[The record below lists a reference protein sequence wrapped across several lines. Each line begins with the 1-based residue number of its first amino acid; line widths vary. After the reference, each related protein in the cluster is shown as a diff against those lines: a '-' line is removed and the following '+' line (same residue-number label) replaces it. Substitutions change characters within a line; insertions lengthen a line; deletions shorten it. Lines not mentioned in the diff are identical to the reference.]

1 MSKHNNSD
9 NSLFGLIA
17 DFDGDIRALYDET
30 HQGSL
35 PVLPLRNMV
44 LFPGVVAP
52 IAVTRESSKA
62 LIQWAQEHGP
72 ETFIAVAAQVDSNVQ
87 EPALSDLFPCAT
99 LAKIL
104 KVFELPNDQYN
115 VILQAFGR
123 VELEPTP
130 TRVTPFLRCR
140 ARHLTE
146 ELPEVTSREWNALFD
161 TFHDTTIKYLES
173 NEEVSKEAAFAVK
186 NIHNPFFFINFVAT
200 NLPVSVE
207 DKILLLD
214 MDNLEERTTEILRL
228 LERELRYIEL
238 RQNIQEKTRHD
249 LDKQQR
255 EFFLQQ
261 QIRNLQTELGNGDNS
276 DAIEFRTKAESMNLP
291 SQIKTL
297 FDKEITKLE
306 RQNPASPDYNVIYT
320 YLDTILSLPWAI
332 RTADNMDLRHASRIL
347 DSKHYGMEK
356 VKERILE
363 YLAVMRYSKRKK
375 APILC
380 LYGPPGVGKTSLCK
394 SIAESLGRKYVRMS
408 LGGVHDESEIRGH
421 RRTYIGAMCGRIMK
435 NVIRAGSMNPLFVLD
450 EIDKVTGQTH
460 NGDPQSALLE
470 LLDPE
475 QNNAFHDNYLDFDFD
490 LSDVFFI
497 ATANSVS
504 NIPAALRDRMELIE
518 VEGYITEEKQEI
530 VRKHLLPDT
539 LAPYDFPHTVKMTP
553 GATEYTIERYTR
565 ESGVRQL
572 KKIIEKIVRKILLE
586 YSGALADN
594 ASAAKISLKPS
605 DVTHYLGSPRFS
617 RDTYHGNEFA
627 GVVTGLAWT
636 AVGGEILYIETSLSR
651 SRSPR
656 LATTGNLGD
665 VMKES
670 AILAL
675 EYVKA
680 HADHL
685 AIAPRIFDHWNVHI
699 HVPEGATP
707 KDGPSAGITI
717 ATSLAS
723 AFTQRRVRSNLAMT
737 GEITLRGN
745 VLPVGGIKE
754 KILAAKRAGITDII
768 LSEENRKD
776 ILDIPER
783 YLKGLAF
790 HYVRTITDVWSI
802 ALLPELVAN
811 PIDLS
816 KELDIPNDKT
826 TDNAL

>member
-1 MSKHNNSD
+1 MSNNHNSD

-17 DFDGDIRALYDET
+17 DFDGDIRTLYEET
-30 HQGSL
+30 HRGSL

-72 ETFIAVAAQVDSNVQ
+72 ETFIAVATQVDPNVQ
-87 EPALSDLFPCAT
+87 EPTLADLFPCAT

-104 KVFELPNDQYN
+104 KVFELPNDKYN
-115 VILQAFGR
+115 IILQAFGR

-140 ARHLTE
+140 ANHLTE
-146 ELPEVTSREWNALFD
+146 TLPDVTSREWNALYD
-161 TFHDTTIKYLES
+161 TFHETTIKYLEA
-173 NEEVSKEAAFAVK
+173 NEEISQEAAFAVK
-186 NIHNPFFFINFVAT
+186 NIHNPFFFVNFVAT

-214 MDNLEERTTEILRL
+214 ISDIEERTTEILRL
-228 LERELRYIEL
+228 IHRELRYIEL

-261 QIRNLQTELGNGDNS
+261 QIRNIQTELGNGDS
-276 DAIEFRTKAESMNLP
+276 ADVIELRKRRCKLTLP
-291 SQIKTL
+291 PQIHTL
-297 FDKEITKLE
+297 FEKEITKLE

-320 YLDTILSLPWAI
+320 YLDTILSIPWAT
-332 RTADNMDLRHASRIL
+332 RTDDNMDLRRATRIL
-347 DSKHYGMEK
+347 DSRHYGMEK

-363 YLAVMRYSKRKK
+363 YLAVMRFSKRKK

-394 SIAESLGRKYVRMS
+394 SIAESLGRKYTRMS
-408 LGGVHDESEIRGH
+408 LGGIHDESEIRGH

-435 NVIRAGSMNPLFVLD
+435 NVIRAGSTNPVFVLD

-475 QNNAFHDNYLDFDFD
+475 QNGAFHDNYLDFDFD

-497 ATANSVS
+497 ATANNVS
-504 NIPAALRDRMELIE
+504 NIPAPLRDRMEMIE

-530 VRKHLLPDT
+530 VRKHLLPDA
-539 LAPYDFPHTVKMTP
+539 LAPYRFPCSVKMTP
-553 GATEYTIERYTR
+553 AAIEYTIERYTR

-572 KKIIEKIVRKILLE
+572 QKMIEKIVRKVLLE
-586 YSGALADN
+586 QSSQETDAITPRL
-594 ASAAKISLKPS
+594 SLKPA
-605 DVTHYLGSPRFS
+605 DVTRYLGTPRFS
-617 RDTYHGNEFA
+617 RDSYQPGNFA

-636 AVGGEILYIETSLSR
+636 SVGGEILMIETSLSR

-656 LATTGNLGD
+656 MTTTGNLGD

-670 AILAL
+670 AALAF

-680 HADHL
+680 HAAHL
-685 AIAPRIFDHWNVHI
+685 AVDPRVFEHWNLHV

-717 ATSLAS
+717 ATSIAS
-723 AFTQRRVRSNLAMT
+723 AFTQRVVRPRLAMT
-737 GEITLRGN
+737 GEITLRGR

-776 ILDIPER
+776 IIDIPAK
-783 YLKGLAF
+783 YLKGVSF
-790 HYVRTITDVWSI
+790 HYVHTVTDVWDI
-802 ALLPELVAN
+802 ALLPELVEH
-811 PIDLS
+811 PLDLTQA
-816 KELDIPNDKT
+816 LDTPP
-826 TDNAL
+826 APVEP